1 MKRLIILFLFGLA
14 VVPAPAAETNDLGR
28 SVVEVLVTALR
39 YDAFVPWRR
48 ERPTF
53 RSGYGVVVA
62 PSRIITSED
71 LVRNAAMVEIRRPGG
86 SDKIPAVLVQS
97 DARANAALLDISAS
111 GRSFPP
117 VEWDGKVTTGSKVTL
132 VQFDA
137 AGQMQ
142 TGDGRITE
150 IAVGP
155 LPNAPHSLLTF
166 SVLTDLKLDRIGAPA
181 FHEGRLVGLVMQ
193 YDESSQTSVLL
204 PTAVLKRF
212 VESVAHSPY
221 KGLATAGVFW
231 TALIDPI
238 KRRYY
243 GLPADNRGVLVLRTI
258 PESGAASALMVDDV
272 ILEWD
277 GSAIDS
283 QGYYD
288 DPDFGR
294 LSFPYLIAGHRR
306 PGDEVPVTI
315 WRGNQRLSVRVRLD
329 PFADARAL
337 IPLNTE
343 GERADY
349 LVDGGLILRELT
361 ADYLLSRGPRWMIG
375 SNPRLVFL
383 YLTRAQFAEKPGQR
397 VVILSGVLPDTIN
410 RGFQNYRDD
419 VITHVNGEAISNL
432 KDVIAIQARDSG
444 VWRITTQSRGVDI
457 VLDRDQL
464 REANQRIAERYRIP
478 QLRSI
483 AKP

>member
-1 MKRLIILFLFGLA
+1 
-14 VVPAPAAETNDLGR
+14 
-28 SVVEVLVTALR
+28 
-39 YDAFVPWRR
+39 
-48 ERPTF
+48 
-53 RSGYGVVVA
+53 
-62 PSRIITSED
+62 
-71 LVRNAAMVEIRRPGG
+71 
-86 SDKIPAVLVQS
+86 
-97 DARANAALLDISAS
+97 
-111 GRSFPP
+111 
-117 VEWDGKVTTGSKVTL
+117 
-132 VQFDA
+132 
-137 AGQMQ
+137 
-142 TGDGRITE
+142 
-150 IAVGP
+150 
-155 LPNAPHSLLTF
+155 
-166 SVLTDLKLDRIGAPA
+166 
-181 FHEGRLVGLVMQ
+181 
-193 YDESSQTSVLL
+193 
-204 PTAVLKRF
+204 
-212 VESVAHSPY
+212 
-221 KGLATAGVFW
+221 
-231 TALIDPI
+231 
-238 KRRYY
+238 
-243 GLPADNRGVLVLRTI
+243 
-258 PESGAASALMVDDV
+258 MVDDV

-329 PFADARAL
+329 PFLDARAL

-349 LVDGGLILRELT
+349 LVEGGLILRELT
-361 ADYLLSRGPRWMIG
+361 ADYLLSRGPRWMLG

-432 KDVIAIQARDSG
+432 KDVFAIQARDSG

-478 QLRSI
+478 QLRSV
-483 AKP
+483 ARP